1 MTDAFS
7 RDNEQETV
15 TRSAAAEFA
24 VRPLPLGHRLGEL
37 QLDEVLGVGGFGIVY
52 RAFDRTLRRAV
63 AIKEYMPSMLATR
76 GGDYTVSLRSER
88 FAQAFDAGRSA
99 FLNEAR
105 LLAQFDHPGLVKV
118 LHFWESHGTAY
129 MVMPFYEGRTLK
141 QLLDGGAQ
149 MGETQ
154 LRNIVAALLG
164 ALDTLHRAQCF
175 HRDIALD
182 NILIRPDGNPILLDF
197 GAARKRI
204 GDLVDDS
211 AMMIKPGYAPIE
223 QYTDDPAFGQG
234 PWTDLYAL
242 GAVMHAMVA
251 GELPPA
257 AVVRSIKDTYRP
269 LAARELTAREPYSP
283 AFLAAI
289 DHALQLKIADRPES
303 VAEFAAELG
312 LREFDRPPYVSPMP
326 ATPTQAQPREPEGD
340 RDAGAARSGAEQAAA
355 SGSSGAGRSD
365 NADAAATAA
374 WPDGERARQSSPHR
388 QADAGSAAAAQGGVE
403 PGASAAEPQHRQAG
417 DERATSARS
426 GAEQAQLQSYRQAG
440 ERGAA
445 AAKPDEAAAAPPPPP
460 PRRPTDDRDAVR
472 SQSGVER
479 AAPQPPPR
487 GHASEQDSLPAR
499 PVAGDAS
506 RQSASASSDGMP
518 PSGADGRRTSEMPLA
533 RDATGARE
541 NAGAGAMPA
550 AGTGHAAG
558 ASRAAASPSGASA
571 FAASASGAFAS
582 AASTPGAS
590 TPGVSTPGTSA
601 AARPAALRGD
611 VRNRLRDRRTI
622 AYAGGALA
630 AVLAIGIG
638 VASLLKPSGP
648 AETAATN
655 VSGPPSPAATN
666 ASAPPPPAATT
677 AATATPAPGDTPASA
692 SVLAQR
698 EPPPALAPPPAAALA
713 DTTAPT
719 PAPAPTVATTV
730 TSEAALQPSQTTSP
744 GAQPAPPQIAKNDAG
759 GAPAQHAPAANLA
772 PKGSLDA
779 TETVIANSPASGVA
793 PPPATSVAAEA
804 AAAADQR
811 PPDMQETIPVRF
823 RVRPWG
829 DVYVSGVRRG
839 ASPPLRALSLAPG
852 VYQIEI
858 RNGTLPPLRRTVKID
873 PGSKPINID
882 YAFE

>member
-1 MTDAFS
+1 MTDPFS

-15 TRSAAAEFA
+15 TRGGGAEFA

-76 GGDYTVSLRSER
+76 GGDYTVSLRSVR

-149 MGETQ
+149 IGETQ
-154 LRNIVAALLG
+154 LRHIVAALLG

-223 QYTDDPAFGQG
+223 QYTDDPAFSQG

-242 GAVMHAMVA
+242 GAVMHAMVT

-257 AVVRSIKDTYRP
+257 AVVRSIQDTYRP

-312 LREFDRPPYVSPMP
+312 LREFDRPPYVAPMP
-326 ATPTQAQPREPEGD
+326 AGAPQPREA
-340 RDAGAARSGAEQAAA
+340 RDAGAAEDGARRAAA
-355 SGSSGAGRSD
+355 SGSPEARRRGD
-365 NADAAATAA
+365 ADAR
-374 WPDGERARQSSPHR
+374 PDGERARQPEQPPPARQSAAHR
-388 QADAGSAAAAQGGVE
+388 LGDSAQADGEGAGDESGAAAARWQGD
-403 PGASAAEPQHRQAG
+403 
-417 DERATSARS
+417 DERADERPDESTDEPAARAERAMAAQS
-426 GAEQAQLQSYRQAG
+426 GAQPAQTPPPPQAS

-445 AAKPDEAAAAPPPPP
+445 ATRSDADSGAPSPRPWAADGRDGEPSG
-460 PRRPTDDRDAVR
+460 PRVDHMQ
-472 SQSGVER
+472 SQSQSQSPPSRSREHAGER
-479 AAPQPPPR
+479 DP
-487 GHASEQDSLPAR
+487 LPAR
-499 PVAGDAS
+499 PGVADAS
-506 RQSASASSDGMP
+506 RQAAPASRDGGAPPPEASGPRVSDAPVSRDAAGADAEAAMSAAAAGAGAPARAGASNASASS
-518 PSGADGRRTSEMPLA
+518 GA
-533 RDATGARE
+533 
-541 NAGAGAMPA
+541 PA
-550 AGTGHAAG
+550 VC
-558 ASRAAASPSGASA
+558 AASTAST
-571 FAASASGAFAS
+571 AS
-582 AASTPGAS
+582 AASRSTAPAGPPGN
-590 TPGVSTPGTSA
+590 
-601 AARPAALRGD
+601 ARA
-611 VRNRLRDRRTI
+611 RLRDRRTI

-630 AVLAIGIG
+630 VLVALGIG
-638 VASLLKPSGP
+638 VAHLVKPSGRTE
-648 AETAATN
+648 ATAAN
-655 VSGPPSPAATN
+655 ALAPLSPAA
-666 ASAPPPPAATT
+666 P
-677 AATATPAPGDTPASA
+677 PAPGGVSA
-692 SVLAQR
+692 LAQR
-698 EPPPALAPPPAAALA
+698 GEPPPALAPPPSAQIANHDAGAASAH
-713 DTTAPT
+713 
-719 PAPAPTVATTV
+719 
-730 TSEAALQPSQTTSP
+730 
-744 GAQPAPPQIAKNDAG
+744 GAQAS
-759 GAPAQHAPAANLA
+759 NLA
-772 PKGSLDA
+772 PNGSLDA
-779 TETVIANSPASGVA
+779 TETVVAN
-793 PPPATSVAAEA
+793 PPAGAEPPVSPSVAQEA
-804 AAAADQR
+804 AAAAEQR
-811 PPDMQETIPVRF
+811 PPDMQETIPVRLH
-823 RVRPWG
+823 VRPWG
-829 DVYVSGVRRG
+829 DVYVSGVKRG
-839 ASPPLRALSLAPG
+839 ASPPLRTLSLAPG

-873 PGSKPINID
+873 PGSKPVSID